1 MPQAP
6 RSVTPQAPPL
16 PAPDSDAAMTL
27 PRQSR
32 AERRREGLLP
42 AGEDPL
48 LRRPAGRPSAPPP
61 AGGRRRTDQVPPHT
75 SGSRPAVTGPGM
87 PAPRPIPPIS
97 SPMTAAAP
105 AGSTSLS
112 SSAGVPALEPRT
124 TPPEAGRPSPPPSGR
139 RTDADQPTG
148 STAAPMTTTMPS
160 WAAAPSAPP
169 ADVTQRVSGSV
180 PAESAWG
187 APVATPAVVLAAPV
201 VPLREA
207 QLPGRGRSA
216 GRTSTP
222 TPAVPRRA
230 DVRTPRAE
238 PVPEQGPASGPA
250 RRAVDVPV
258 GGRAAARLER
268 QAAEAARKKDGR
280 RSAPQARTEAPPAR
294 SGPGRGETHTDEVPR
309 GPRRGVQ
316 GLLAVVVLTL
326 VVLGVWSFTGPGTE
340 ETSAQ
345 ISLPV
350 ASEPAPAPVQ
360 ESVPAPEVVAE
371 TPVGPVF
378 APVTVLNSTT
388 ITGLAGSIGD
398 QFAAAGWEVVGT
410 AGSPVSDVAT
420 TTVYYTEGDT
430 VQQQAADQLVEQFP
444 DVTGPVARYFE
455 VPGVPDPGLV
465 VVATGNW
472 QP

>member
-1 MPQAP
+1 
-6 RSVTPQAPPL
+6 VTPRRPQR

-61 AGGRRRTDQVPPHT
+61 GSGRRRTDQAPPAT
-75 SGSRPAVTGPGM
+75 AGERPAVAGPRT
-87 PAPRPIPPIS
+87 PAPRPVPPVS
-97 SPMTAAAP
+97 GPLTAATPAAP
-105 AGSTSLS
+105 VPLS
-112 SSAGVPALEPRT
+112 SSPGVPALEPHT
-124 TPPEAGRPSPPPSGR
+124 APPAARPAPPPSGGR
-139 RTDADQPTG
+139 RAGSTG
-148 STAAPMTTTMPS
+148 STAAPMTTGMPS
-160 WAAAPSAPP
+160 WAAEPSAPLP
-169 ADVTQRVSGSV
+169 DVTQRVSGSL

-187 APVATPAVVLAAPV
+187 ASVATPAAPV
-201 VPLREA
+201 APLREP
-207 QLPGRGRSA
+207 QLPARGSTAA
-216 GRTSTP
+216 GRAPTP

-238 PVPEQGPASGPA
+238 PETGPGPASVPP

-280 RSAPQARTEAPPAR
+280 RSAPPAGPEAAPAR
-294 SGPGRGETHTDEVPR
+294 SGPGRVDVHTDEVPR

-316 GLLAVVVLTL
+316 GLLAVVVLAL
-326 VVLGVWSFTGPGTE
+326 VVLGVWSFTGPGTA

-345 ISLPV
+345 TPLPT
-350 ASEPAPAPVQ
+350 ASEPAPAVATVQ
-360 ESVPAPEVVAE
+360 ESVPPAEVAAE

-378 APVTVLNSTT
+378 APVTVLNSTS
-388 ITGLAGSIGD
+388 ITGLAADVGE
-398 QFAAAGWEVVGT
+398 QFSASGWEVIGT

-420 TTVYYTEGDT
+420 TTVYYSEGDT
-430 VQQQAADQLVEQFP
+430 VQQQAAAQLVEQFP

-455 VPGVPDPGLV
+455 VPGVADPGLV

-472 QP
+472 RP

>member
-1 MPQAP
+1 
-6 RSVTPQAPPL
+6 
-16 PAPDSDAAMTL
+16 MTL

-61 AGGRRRTDQVPPHT
+61 VGGRRRTDPAT
-75 SGSRPAVTGPGM
+75 AEGRPAVAGPQT
-87 PAPRPIPPIS
+87 PAPRPVPPVSGPLTAATPTPPAPFDS
-97 SPMTAAAP
+97 SPVVPAVEPRRALPAP
-105 AGSTSLS
+105 AR
-112 SSAGVPALEPRT
+112 PASEP
-124 TPPEAGRPSPPPSGR
+124 ARPASEPTGQRAEPAAWRVES
-139 RTDADQPTG
+139 TG
-148 STAAPMTTTMPS
+148 STVAPMTTGMPA
-160 WAAAPSAPP
+160 WAAEPSAPP
-169 ADVTQRVSGSV
+169 ADVTQRVSGAV
-180 PAESAWG
+180 PEESAWG
-187 APVATPAVVLAAPV
+187 AAPAAPAAPV
-201 VPLREA
+201 APLRA
-207 QLPGRGRSA
+207 PQLPGRGSAPA
-216 GRTSTP
+216 GRTPTP

-238 PVPEQGPASGPA
+238 PAPEQGPPSGPA

-268 QAAEAARKKDGR
+268 QAAEAARKKEGR
-280 RSAPQARTEAPPAR
+280 RAAPPAR
-294 SGPGRGETHTDEVPR
+294 PEAVPARPGPGDLHTDEVPR

-326 VVLGVWSFTGPGTE
+326 VVLGVWTFTGPGTE

-345 ISLPV
+345 TPLPT
-350 ASEPAPAPVQ
+350 ASEPAPAVSSVP
-360 ESVPAPEVVAE
+360 ESVPAPEAVSAE
-371 TPVGPVF
+371 PVGPVF
-378 APVTVLNSTT
+378 APVTVLNSTS

-398 QFAAAGWEVVGT
+398 QFAAAGWEVIGT

-420 TTVYYTEGDT
+420 TTVYYSEGDT
-430 VQQQAADQLVEQFP
+430 VQQQAAAQLVEQFP

-455 VPGVPDPGLV
+455 VPGVADPGLV

-472 QP
+472 RP